1 MSNRTEPRGEGTA
14 GAAREPRRS
23 FRRRDAIHNWTL
35 HFGPN
40 MTPMVDVVMVIL
52 VFFMASAAF
61 LGPEWYLK
69 SLVPRKPP
77 EGAGLTSAGTDKP
90 IEKPPVR
97 LEVALDV
104 DDSGRTVAT
113 GVGKVNATVA
123 EMGEALAAE
132 ATKAAKAAGPAASTA
147 PAPRAGAPAS
157 QEAATLEVLIRPTA
171 RVPYRDVVR
180 LHEAAQRA
188 GIQRVGVGMSAERR
202 DQPGG

>member
-1 MSNRTEPRGEGTA
+1 M
-14 GAAREPRRS
+14 PRRS
-23 FRRRDAIHNWTL
+23 FRRRDALYNWSL

-77 EGAGLTSAGTDKP
+77 EGAGLTDAGAPKP
-90 IEKPPVR
+90 GERPPVR
-97 LEVALDV
+97 LEIVLDV
-104 DDSGRTVAT
+104 DGAGKAVAT
-113 GVGKVNATVA
+113 GAGKTNATVD
-123 EMGEALAAE
+123 EMGDVLRAE
-132 ATKAAKAAGPAASTA
+132 ADKASGTGKGSGS
-147 PAPRAGAPAS
+147 GAT
-157 QEAATLEVLIRPTA
+157 QGEGATLEVLIRPTA

-188 GIQRVGVGMSAERR
+188 GIQRVGVGLSEAR
-202 DQPGG
+202 P